1 MRHNRLGG
9 FYNRDMRRCP
19 AAALVALAIAAPAL
33 AQSPLPFPGA
43 TAPPA
48 EAPRPIRPAIAQAP
62 APQAPASPAPPAVQV
77 GPNGPA
83 ASAVVFPIYPE
94 SRFLA
99 SYDAGKGQRY
109 YLYGTTKPYAE
120 VVAFYQK
127 ELRDR
132 GDEVFAAPPTHMF
145 QDKFRPETM
154 AFPPGVT
161 VKDWTYQS
169 KGYPN
174 PKAGAQPERFPTV
187 VMIVPRLPGSDG
199 R

>member
-1 MRHNRLGG
+1 
-9 FYNRDMRRCP
+9 MRRRL
-19 AAALVALAIAAPAL
+19 AAALFALAIASPSL
-33 AQSPLPFPGA
+33 AQTPRPFPGA
-43 TAPPA
+43 AAPPA
-48 EAPRPIRPAIAQAP
+48 EAPAPARAAAAQSPARPAVAP
-62 APQAPASPAPPAVQV
+62 GPS

-83 ASAVVFPIYPE
+83 ASTVVFPIYPE
-94 SRFLA
+94 SQFLG

-127 ELRDR
+127 ELKDR
-132 GDEVFAAPPTHMF
+132 GDEVFEQPATHMF

-161 VKDWTYQS
+161 VKDWTFQS
-169 KGYPN
+169 KGYRN
-174 PKAGAQPERFPTV
+174 PRLGAQPERFPTV
-187 VMIVPRLPGSDG
+187 VMIVPRLPGNDG